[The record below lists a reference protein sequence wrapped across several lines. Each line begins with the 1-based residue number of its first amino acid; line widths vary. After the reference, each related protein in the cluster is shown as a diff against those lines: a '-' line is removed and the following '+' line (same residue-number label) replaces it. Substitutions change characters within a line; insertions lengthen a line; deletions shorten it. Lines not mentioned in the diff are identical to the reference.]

1 MSDDNR
7 RHRPEQGWQPLPQG
21 GEYEQEATAFVQL
34 PEGFTTAALGG
45 DYYPPGA
52 DPLAAPGHGYVP
64 PASFTPPIP
73 GAGTDPSATGQWTMP
88 FADPSAG
95 YADPSAGYPAHTGR
109 AAGPTGTP
117 PHGTPW
123 GGDHVEWPVA
133 GGTDASGGTG
143 QWTVP
148 GAPDDLLEESGEYL
162 VDDGRTAPHAQG
174 PTGGYPATG
183 YRTGYDTA
191 VPGGDTYGDG
201 GHPAPDPYGYGPS
214 GNTYG
219 GQGGYGGHPAPQDP
233 LFGGIAEELYPQSG
247 PADHGVPRDTAHG
260 TGDAYTTGAAAPEAP
275 APAMPGGGS
284 GHWSL
289 PADALAQ
296 WPPAEGTAP
305 APEAPGHVPAPQAPV
320 QVADAPADTGS
331 WTVPAAGEQPDVA
344 GEFPLDAVRDG
355 AYEAY
360 AGYGTSGDEAA
371 HPGVP
376 ETAHGEAPHAPGE
389 HGAPTSAEHG
399 APTSVEQ
406 GASAPAAHGADA
418 LTEHGAPVLEGH
430 GVPAPAEHGV
440 PAPVGHGVDAVPDP
454 AVPVGE
460 TPVAPEPHAAPEEY
474 PAAEPFAGD
483 APYAPGEPHVPQAGA
498 APVDG
503 AGGLPAADAPG
514 APAPEPVEPG
524 APTQPA
530 QEPIA
535 EPLAEPGTAVHGTPP
550 HGVPVPEAAPV
561 ADDGSVVPPPGD
573 HIATGSAAEATLP
586 DGAPDTAAPLSP
598 EATAEAEAAVD
609 AAEAAAGLPGNDAPG
624 PAHPAAPGEP
634 DAAAPEGP
642 ETGPETAGQEAVAPE
657 AVAPEAVTDGSPQVL
672 PHSGPDTAGA
682 DAYAEEHPHASYMLR
697 VNGADRPVTDAW
709 IGESLLYVLRERLG
723 LAGAK
728 DGCSQGECGA
738 CSVQV
743 DGRLVASCLVP
754 AATTAGSEVRTVE
767 GLAEHGR
774 PSDVQRAL
782 ADSGAVQCGFCI
794 PGMAMTV
801 HDLLEGN
808 HAPSE
813 LETRQALCG
822 NLCRCSGYRGVLDAV
837 DTVVTA
843 RRQAAEDAA
852 EAEAPEGA
860 AHIPHQAGP
869 EDHAPQGAHEQGP
882 HAPAERSGAPAG
894 HDPDEPHGPDA
905 PHRTGGPA

>member
-7 RHRPEQGWQPLPQG
+7 SPQPEQGWQPLPQG

-34 PEGFTTAALGG
+34 PEGFTTAALGGG

-73 GAGTDPSATGQWTMP
+73 GAGTDPTATGQWTMP
-88 FADPSAG
+88 FADPAAG
-95 YADPSAGYPAHTGR
+95 YADPSAGYPAHSDR
-109 AAGPTGTP
+109 PAGPTGTP

-133 GGTDASGGTG
+133 GGTDAAGGTG

-148 GAPDDLLEESGEYL
+148 GAPDDVLEESGEYL
-162 VDDGRTAPHAQG
+162 VDDGRAPHT
-174 PTGGYPATG
+174 PGGYPSTG
-183 YRTGYDTA
+183 YRYDTA
-191 VPGGDTYGDG
+191 VPGGDTYGG
-201 GHPAPDPYGYGPS
+201 QETGHPAPDPYGYGPS
-214 GNTYG
+214 GDTYG
-219 GQGGYGGHPAPQDP
+219 GQGGYGGRPAPQDP
-233 LFGGIAEELYPQSG
+233 LFGGIAEEPYPQAG
-247 PADHGVPRDTAHG
+247 TDHGAPHDTAHG
-260 TGDAYTTGAAAPEAP
+260 TGDAYATGTPEAP
-275 APAMPGGGS
+275 APVTPGGGS

-296 WPPAEGTAP
+296 WPPAEGSA
-305 APEAPGHVPAPQAPV
+305 PAPQAPGG
-320 QVADAPADTGS
+320 PADTPADNGS
-331 WTVPAAGEQPDVA
+331 WTVPAAGEQPDVS

-355 AYEAY
+355 AYGTY
-360 AGYGTSGDEAA
+360 AGYGTPGDDTAHPEAA
-371 HPGVP
+371 HT
-376 ETAHGEAPHAPGE
+376 ETAHAPGEADAPASAGLGAPFTAEPGADAPAGHGAPAPGE
-389 HGAPTSAEHG
+389 HG
-399 APTSVEQ
+399 V
-406 GASAPAAHGADA
+406 PAADHG
-418 LTEHGAPVLEGH
+418 T
-430 GVPAPAEHGV
+430 
-440 PAPVGHGVDAVPDP
+440 DAVPEP
-454 AVPVGE
+454 APPVGE
-460 TPVAPEPHAAPEEY
+460 MPLAPEPSAAPGDHSAVDPFAADPFAVGGPYVPVEP
-474 PAAEPFAGD
+474 PAPLPDAEPVAD
-483 APYAPGEPHVPQAGA
+483 
-498 APVDG
+498 
-503 AGGLPAADAPG
+503 GLPAAGAPVPEPPVAD
-514 APAPEPVEPG
+514 APAPPAHEPV
-524 APTQPA
+524 
-530 QEPIA
+530 A
-535 EPLAEPGTAVHGTPP
+535 EQGEALHGTPP
-550 HGVPVPEAAPV
+550 HGVPVPQTAP
-561 ADDGSVVPPPGD
+561 ATDDGPAAPPPGD
-573 HIATGSAAEATLP
+573 HPATVPEGALPDPAAPSGAEATEVP
-586 DGAPDTAAPLSP
+586 AAAVEPAEGVEAVPGPSGDDAPDPAQAPGGP
-598 EATAEAEAAVD
+598 EATAA
-609 AAEAAAGLPGNDAPG
+609 
-624 PAHPAAPGEP
+624 
-634 DAAAPEGP
+634 EGP
-642 ETGPETAGQEAVAPE
+642 ETTAPETAGPERTGQGPDVPQAAPE
-657 AVAPEAVTDGSPQVL
+657 AVAEAVPQVL
-672 PHSGPDTAGA
+672 ADSAPDTAGA
-682 DAYAEEHPHASYMLR
+682 DAYAEEHPHASYVLR

-782 ADSGAVQCGFCI
+782 AESGAVQCGFCI

-843 RRQAAEDAA
+843 RRQAAEAA
-852 EAEAPEGA
+852 EAEASEEA
-860 AHIPHQAGP
+860 AHIPHQTGP
-869 EDHAPQGAHEQGP
+869 AEPAPHGAHEQGP
-882 HAPAERSGAPAG
+882 HTPAEHGGAPAG